1 MVEPLDLTIGIKH
14 GDDCTCTPLDPITV
28 TTQPVVVNRDCPGQ
42 RELPRGRDEITGSV
56 VIIWPHPSG
65 LNLNV
70 WDVQIQ
76 DAETGEILTTVLG
89 LRLILGGSHGWRPA
103 AVEVELTQLADG
115 DGKPLGSGAPVVP
128 DDDGKRFRTGAFR
141 YVVAEMRIAEP
152 PATRRVPRTAQY
164 PVGGLGPAPTP
175 FDTEARTIAEAQSA
189 RDGS

>member
-1 MVEPLDLTIGIKH
+1 MVAPLDLTIGISH
-14 GDDCTCTPLDPITV
+14 GDNCTCTPLDPITV
-28 TTQPVVVNRDCPGQ
+28 TAQPVVVNRDCPGQ
-42 RELPRGRDEITGSV
+42 RELPRGYGEITGSV
-56 VIIWPHPSG
+56 VITWPRPSG
-65 LNLNV
+65 LSLNV

-76 DAETGEILTTVLG
+76 DADSGETLTTVLG

-115 DGKPLGSGAPVVP
+115 DGKPLGSGAPAVP

-152 PATRRVPRTAQY
+152 PT
-164 PVGGLGPAPTP
+164 TP
-175 FDTEARTIAEAQSA
+175 FDTEARTIAEAQAA